1 MRRNIKFNNYNKYI
15 KRKLVSFKR
24 TLEILTSHISQLE
37 LT

>member
-1 MRRNIKFNNYNKYI
+1 MRRNIKSNNYNKYI

-24 TLEILTSHISQLE
+24 TFEILTSHISQLE